1 MDGFQEN
8 QNKSEQLSLR
18 ATLKTFQ
25 DDKWVLKTSEA
36 DSELQ
41 LIQVSF
47 DIQQQKRLK
56 YVKEVTVFP
65 RKIDWPIV
73 QMHLVVHQCMGIMK
87 VSLNILSFSY
97 RKEALIVVD
106 TNIKLLMQTKGTWL
120 FTSEVIP

>member
-56 YVKEVTVFP
+56 YVKEVNC
-65 RKIDWPIV
+65 I
-73 QMHLVVHQCMGIMK
+73 
-87 VSLNILSFSY
+87 S
-97 RKEALIVVD
+97 
-106 TNIKLLMQTKGTWL
+106 
-120 FTSEVIP
+120 

>member
-87 VSLNILSFSY
+87 ASLNILSFSY

-106 TNIKLLMQTKGTWL
+106 TNIKLLMQTKETWL